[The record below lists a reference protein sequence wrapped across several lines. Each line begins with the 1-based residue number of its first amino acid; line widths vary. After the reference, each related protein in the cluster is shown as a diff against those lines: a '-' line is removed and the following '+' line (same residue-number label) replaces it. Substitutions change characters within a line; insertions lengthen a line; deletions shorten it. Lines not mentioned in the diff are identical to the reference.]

1 MESNSDTTTSRLAHT
16 TKINGDFIAW
26 TYCPCYACRDYYDPS
41 GQEDTRLQNS
51 NIPSLPLSPPVLQ
64 RQNAICFDCEFGHPS
79 DLPCLLPPIPLSR
92 ATTGNS
98 DIHLPPPPPAVRMP
112 RQSSSVSNIISPI
125 AIVMTPQS
133 LSEPLT
139 IEEEVMNE
147 EMSLIQRLTHLIET
161 YKRLETHIENEEET
175 ARSHG
180 EMMMYQ
186 MYGEEVEKKRV
197 AVEELCEILKK

>member
-1 MESNSDTTTSRLAHT
+1 
-16 TKINGDFIAW
+16 
-26 TYCPCYACRDYYDPS
+26 
-41 GQEDTRLQNS
+41 
-51 NIPSLPLSPPVLQ
+51 
-64 RQNAICFDCEFGHPS
+64 
-79 DLPCLLPPIPLSR
+79 
-92 ATTGNS
+92 
-98 DIHLPPPPPAVRMP
+98 
-112 RQSSSVSNIISPI
+112 
-125 AIVMTPQS
+125 MTPQS